1 MTSRNSTRKTRLTQ
15 EQILE
20 RFKNVHGDRYLY
32 DNFIFNGVDEK
43 ATITCRVHGDF
54 RTTPYH
60 HSNRKQGCGKCSGK
74 GKLDQAYVISQF
86 IEKHGNTYRYDN
98 FIYKNDSEKALVT
111 CIEHGDFLVKPN
123 NHKNGSGCP
132 KCGLNRMGY
141 GASKFRDRHVNS
153 KSGGARLY
161 VIKCQN
167 DSELFYK
174 IGITTMT
181 IKRRFD
187 SFHMPYDYSV
197 VYEITGFDPD
207 YIWQLE
213 HKLHKLL
220 KSKKAEPLK
229 YFRGRTECFSEI
241 TKPVHKLLKELSTTE
256 QLQLIA

>member
-1 MTSRNSTRKTRLTQ
+1 MTARNSKRKPRLTQ
-15 EQILE
+15 EEILR
-20 RFKNVHGDRYLY
+20 RFKNTHGDTYLY
-32 DNFIFNGVDEK
+32 DKFVFTGVENK
-43 ATITCRVHGDF
+43 ATVTCRTHGDF
-54 RTTPYH
+54 EITPYH

-74 GKLDQAYVISQF
+74 GKLDQDYVISQF
-86 IEKHGNTYRYDN
+86 VKRHGNKYGYSKVRYIRDD
-98 FIYKNDSEKALVT
+98 IKVLVT
-111 CIEHGDFLVKPN
+111 CFEHGDFPVKPN

-132 KCGLNRMGY
+132 KCWLNRIGY

-174 IGITTMT
+174 VGITTMT

-187 SFHMPYDYSV
+187 RFNMPYNYSV
-197 VYEITGFDPD
+197 IYEISGFDSD

-220 KSKKAEPLK
+220 KSKRTEPLK
-229 YFRGRTECFSEI
+229 YFKGRTECFSEI
-241 TKPVHKLLKELSTTE
+241 TKPVHKLLKQLSNTD